1 MSTLLQDIEAHIAAA
16 RSATLRTNVG
26 VIRELGDGVARV
38 EGLSDVM
45 LNEMLDLG
53 HGVTGLALSLDDAD
67 VGVIILGDDTRLQE
81 GGEVRATGKLLQVPV
96 GKGLLGRVVNTLGQ
110 PLDGKGPIA
119 GDDFYPVEKAG
130 IIKRG
135 VPVVVGPLDPEA
147 AGAVEAIA
155 IERGAEIVRA
165 TACDADGFTVG
176 LAGAHQRVNAGVA
189 VRLLEA
195 ANARGIAVPR
205 EAIAA
210 GLADPRWPGRLDRR
224 RLSDGREL
232 LLDAAHNPAGAVAL
246 ASYLKADGRG
256 PRPLVFA
263 AMRDK
268 HVGEM
273 LEVLLPEVSR
283 LVVTAASTPRSA
295 EPEAIAAI
303 ARELSPALAI
313 DVEPGVAA
321 ALDRA
326 WRASPDIVVAGSI
339 FLLGDVLKLINRT

>member
-1 MSTLLQDIEAHIAAA
+1 M
-16 RSATLRTNVG
+16 
-26 VIRELGDGVARV
+26 
-38 EGLSDVM
+38 
-45 LNEMLDLG
+45 
-53 HGVTGLALSLDDAD
+53 
-67 VGVIILGDDTRLQE
+67 
-81 GGEVRATGKLLQVPV
+81 
-96 GKGLLGRVVNTLGQ
+96 
-110 PLDGKGPIA
+110 
-119 GDDFYPVEKAG
+119 
-130 IIKRG
+130 
-135 VPVVVGPLDPEA
+135 
-147 AGAVEAIA
+147 
-155 IERGAEIVRA
+155 
-165 TACDADGFTVG
+165 
-176 LAGAHQRVNAGVA
+176 
-189 VRLLEA
+189 A
-195 ANARGIAVPR
+195 ANT
-205 EAIAA
+205 
-210 GLADPRWPGRLDRR
+210 
-224 RLSDGREL
+224 S
-232 LLDAAHNPAGAVAL
+232 
-246 ASYLKADGRG
+246 GRG